1 MAEED
6 RGSACGSWPAQL
18 EIYPWALLNLQ
29 PPRAEKNYKWN
40 RLQSC
45 LFGVFRLHNP
55 SWKHIWQGLRRNVNS
70 IFPLQVHLLSQHSVD
85 LSLISSSDSSALFV
99 CGHTLHMDA
108 SQSIECSKARPKRKS
123 PVGLS
128 RVGSSSPGD
137 TFSSALIK
145 CHSGGSEPDTRFS
158 LILQSK
164 CGLVGTSH
172 KCKLITNI

>member
-6 RGSACGSWPAQL
+6 RGSACDSWPAQL
-18 EIYPWALLNLQ
+18 GIYPWALLNLQ

-45 LFGVFRLHNP
+45 LFGVLRLHNP

-85 LSLISSSDSSALFV
+85 LSLISSSDSSSLFV
-99 CGHTLHMDA
+99 CGHALHMDA

-123 PVGLS
+123 PVGL
-128 RVGSSSPGD
+128 REWAAVHQGTPSPQLL
-137 TFSSALIK
+137 SSATMPQWRLWTWYTI
-145 CHSGGSEPDTRFS
+145 FS
-158 LILQSK
+158 YTAK
-164 CGLVGTSH
+164 
-172 KCKLITNI
+172 